1 MMGRKPAVFRR
12 IAAFGV
18 ELGSVTMIGTWL
30 DSGSTRVVSMTH
42 QFRQNRRLDGR
53 ERALLSADDLRG
65 WLREHPGVPERLQ
78 EELIQAVEQ
87 VLARQR
93 QLIEESKH
101 EAIRALSEG
110 FAAKMDRLQTQLTEK
125 DVTVSN
131 IARYFEE
138 VVADLTERSHRDPK
152 TKLLN
157 FDWFM
162 ERLESFLA
170 VEQRVRWCAVG
181 VVDITSF
188 KHYNDTLG
196 HAAGDRII
204 ERVARILADQI
215 RSEDFLAVERAGQGR
230 DLHARFGG
238 DEFCFLIPD
247 LPGCNEASDIAGR
260 FKDAVGSYDWT
271 REDQRLAA
279 HPVMVDVGVV
289 CLQLGAATERRGV
302 ARALAAEL
310 IHRADQLMY
319 EAKSAKAS
327 TVYAAAVRIDQGEL
341 VDIPEAFVPCPQS
354 PRIAEGGR

>member
-1 MMGRKPAVFRR
+1 MGTAQLEPEDRR
-12 IAAFGV
+12 RSEVPRTTA
-18 ELGSVTMIGTWL
+18 
-30 DSGSTRVVSMTH
+30 
-42 QFRQNRRLDGR
+42 
-53 ERALLSADDLRG
+53 DLREWVRKHLG
-65 WLREHPGVPERLQ
+65 LEEGRVTQLVQALEH
-78 EELIQAVEQ
+78 

-93 QLIEESKH
+93 QLLEESKH

-110 FAAKMDRLQTQLTEK
+110 FAAKMERLQRQLTEK

-138 VVADLTERSHRDPK
+138 VVADLTEKSHHDPK

-188 KHYNDTLG
+188 KWYNDTLG

-204 ERVARILADQI
+204 ERVARILSDQI
-215 RSEDFLAVERAGQGR
+215 RSEDFLALERGGEAR

-247 LPGCNEASDIAGR
+247 LPGCAEAFEIADR
-260 FKDAVGSYDWT
+260 FKEAVEAHDWT
-271 REDQRLAA
+271 RDDRRLAPR
-279 HPVMVDVGVV
+279 PVQVDVGVV
-289 CLQLGAATERRGV
+289 CLRLGNVLERRGV
-302 ARALAAEL
+302 ARKLAAEL
-310 IHRADQLMY
+310 IHRADTLMY
-319 EAKSAKAS
+319 DAKGTRADH
-327 TVYAAAVRIDQGEL
+327 VYATAVRIDRGEL
-341 VDIPEAFVPCPQS
+341 VEIPEAFDRLQE
-354 PRIAEGGR
+354 RRRHTREAR